1 MAMMKCLSKGTELR
15 MWYRTIT
22 MWSYCHIQINALW
35 MEILDYSVGD
45 RVCSLRSSTITHG
58 KELIW
63 QEHPF
68 IPSTTKLIFDLFF
81 CAAFQFLFPA
91 HFLNKPIIS
100 YIHVTEDKTELTFI
114 HLL

>member
-68 IPSTTKLIFDLFF
+68 FPSTTKLIFDLFF

>member
-1 MAMMKCLSKGTELR
+1 
-15 MWYRTIT
+15 
-22 MWSYCHIQINALW
+22 
-35 MEILDYSVGD
+35 MEILDYTVGD

-68 IPSTTKLIFDLFF
+68 FPSTAKLIFDLFF